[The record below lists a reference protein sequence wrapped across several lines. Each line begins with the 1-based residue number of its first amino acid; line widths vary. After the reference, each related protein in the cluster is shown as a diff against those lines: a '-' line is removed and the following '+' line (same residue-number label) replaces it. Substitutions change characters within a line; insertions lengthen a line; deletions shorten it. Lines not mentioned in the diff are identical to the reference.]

1 MCDGENESEV
11 WSMDGN
17 RGFYSDFIKL
27 ESSQEESL
35 KTTKLKSILKRK

>member
-11 WSMDGN
+11 WSMDGDG
-17 RGFYSDFIKL
+17 GFYSDFLKL
-27 ESSQEESL
+27 ESAQEESF